1 MAAFKNKANGTWY
14 VQFRYTDWKGERQQ
28 KLKRG
33 FATKKEA
40 QTWER
45 EFLMQKQADVNMTF
59 ESFAQLYEKDMKPK
73 LKLNTWLTKESIIQ
87 KKILPYFGKR
97 KLSEITAKDVM
108 DWQNAIRELTD
119 AKGKPYS
126 PTYLKTVHNQ
136 LSALFNHAVRYYGLQ
151 VNPAAKAGNMGVE
164 ERREM
169 LFWTKDEYLKFADA
183 MMDKP
188 LSYYAFEMLYWCG
201 IREGE
206 LLALTPTDFD
216 FEAGTVSISKSYQRL
231 KGKDVITTPKTKK
244 SNRVIK
250 MPKFLCG
257 EMEDYLKMFY
267 STGANERIF
276 SVSKHY
282 LHHEMDRGAKAAGV
296 KRIRIHDL
304 RHPYVKHTT
313 KIFSLRL
320 MDFQAQAYPD
330 ARRKTRGACQLHRG
344 GQSRSPVRPLC
355 NRKRFSYLPPQA
367 KMSWILYAISM
378 RLSGY
383 TSTRSISSSASSVV
397 SASASKIA
405 LDASFR
411 LSCRACSSC
420 FCFACANT
428 AA

>member
-1 MAAFKNKANGTWY
+1 MAAFKNKTNGTWY

-40 QTWER
+40 QAWER

-108 DWQNAIRELTD
+108 DWQNAIRGLTD

-267 STGANERIF
+267 STGVNERIF
-276 SVSKHY
+276 PVSKHY

-304 RHPYVKHTT
+304 RHSH
-313 KIFSLRL
+313 ISLLIDMGFTALAIADRVGHESIDITYRYAHL
-320 MDFQAQAYPD
+320 FPTRQTEMADKLDFE
-330 ARRKTRGACQLHRG
+330 RMGA
-344 GQSRSPVRPLC
+344 
-355 NRKRFSYLPPQA
+355 
-367 KMSWILYAISM
+367 
-378 RLSGY
+378 
-383 TSTRSISSSASSVV
+383 
-397 SASASKIA
+397 
-405 LDASFR
+405 
-411 LSCRACSSC
+411 
-420 FCFACANT
+420 
-428 AA
+428 